1 MKVLWT
7 LEALE
12 RLFEIENFIA
22 QDSPKR
28 ARQFVGALIERGDSL
43 SENPRRGRPVPEIS
57 NPRIRELIIK
67 NYRIVYRLRR
77 DQIEIL
83 TVFEGHRQLGI
94 DDLEE

>member
-12 RLFEIENFIA
+12 RLLEIENFIA

-28 ARQFVGALIERGDSL
+28 ARQFISALIEHGESL
-43 SENPRRGRPVPEIS
+43 SENPRRGRTVPEIS
-57 NPRIRELIIK
+57 NPHTRELIVR

-83 TVFEGHRQLGI
+83 TVFEGHRSLRMDEI
-94 DDLEE
+94 KK

>member
-57 NPRIRELIIK
+57 NPHIRELIIK